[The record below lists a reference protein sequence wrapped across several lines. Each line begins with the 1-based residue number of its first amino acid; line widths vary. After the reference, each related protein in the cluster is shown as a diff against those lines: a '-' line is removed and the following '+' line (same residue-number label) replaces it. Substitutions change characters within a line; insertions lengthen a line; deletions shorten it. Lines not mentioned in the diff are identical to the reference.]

1 MNTTQ
6 IAPTKSLGTG
16 PVKQVVEVHRH
27 GSAHMVGDGFPV
39 RNLIPGDG
47 VGEQLSPF
55 LLLDYAGPAYFPPTD
70 VPRGVGEH
78 PHRGFETVTI
88 VYEGVVAHRDSTGS
102 GGIIGPGDVQWMT
115 AASGIVHEEM
125 HEKAWAKKGG
135 TLHAIQLWVNL
146 PKAHKMSTPGYQT
159 LLNADI
165 PTVELD
171 GGAGRLRVIAGEFRG
186 TSETMPR
193 GIRGPAKT
201 FTPIHLYDVRMKA
214 GHRADITVPA
224 GFNTAVF
231 VLQGGVSING
241 SGPVKEAELARLD
254 RSGERIAIEAR
265 VDTILLVLSGEAI
278 HEPVVR
284 YGPFVMNT
292 QQEIVQAITDYQA
305 GRMGHL
311 S

>member
-1 MNTTQ
+1 MSTRTVSRENT
-6 IAPTKSLGTG
+6 PDVGHLKD
-16 PVKQVVEVHRH
+16 VVQVHRQ

-39 RNLIPGDG
+39 RNLIPGDD

-70 VPRGVGEH
+70 SPRGVGEH

-88 VYEGVVAHRDSTGS
+88 VYEGKVAHRDSTGS

-125 HEKAWAKKGG
+125 HERAWARQGG

-146 PKAHKMSTPGYQT
+146 PKAHKMSRPGYQT
-159 LLNADI
+159 LLNGSI
-165 PTVELD
+165 PSVDLA
-171 GGAGRLRVIAGEFRG
+171 GGAGHLRVIAGEFRG
-186 TSETMPR
+186 I
-193 GIRGPAKT
+193 GGPAKT
-201 FTPIHLYDVRMKA
+201 FTPVHLYDVRMKA
-214 GHRADITVPA
+214 GHRAEVTVPA

-231 VLQGGVSING
+231 VLQGEVTING
-241 SGPVKEAELARLD
+241 AGPVKEAQLVRLGRD
-254 RSGERIAIEAR
+254 GEGIVIEAR
-265 VDTILLVLSGEAI
+265 SDAMLLVLSGEAI
-278 HEPVVR
+278 REPVAR

-292 QQEIVQAITDYQA
+292 QEELAQAVNDYRM

-311 S
+311 G

>member
-1 MNTTQ
+1 MKTTSVTHEQ
-6 IAPTKSLGTG
+6 GTG
-16 PVKQVVEVHRH
+16 QAKHVVEVHRH

-39 RNLIPGDG
+39 RNLIPGDD
-47 VGEQLSPF
+47 VSEQLSPF

-70 VPRGVGEH
+70 TPRGVGEH

-115 AASGIVHEEM
+115 AASGVVHEEM

-146 PKAHKMSTPGYQT
+146 PRAHKMSKPSYQT
-159 LLNADI
+159 LPSEEI
-165 PTVELD
+165 PAVDLD

-186 TSETMPR
+186 MK
-193 GIRGPAKT
+193 GPAKT
-201 FTPIHLYDVRMKA
+201 FTPIHLYDLRVKA
-214 GHRADITVPA
+214 GHRAEVTVPA

-231 VLQGGVSING
+231 VLQGEVSVNG

-254 RSGERIAIEAR
+254 KVGERIVIVAKSDA
-265 VDTILLVLSGEAI
+265 ILLVLSGEAI
-278 HEPVVR
+278 HEPVAR

-292 QQEIVQAITDYQA
+292 QAELAQAVDDYRM
-305 GRMGHL
+305 GKMGHL
-311 S
+311 G